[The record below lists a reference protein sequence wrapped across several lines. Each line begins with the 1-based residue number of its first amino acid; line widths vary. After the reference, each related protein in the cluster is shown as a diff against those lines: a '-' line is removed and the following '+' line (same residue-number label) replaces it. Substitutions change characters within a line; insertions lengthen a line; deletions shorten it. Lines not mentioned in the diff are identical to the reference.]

1 MPPAP
6 SLQRSTL
13 HPDVQR
19 IHRSAGP
26 GGAHLLALQEL
37 LTACHWPDDQLLT
50 HLAGGFP
57 MAGDLPVAHLW
68 EPGES
73 KQATTSLAALLAG
86 VGRCGSQL
94 STLSAQE
101 FYHPEWE
108 VVQHL
113 VSRLGPQLEQMY
125 LIAADG
131 AGIHLRFPVARPL
144 PLLLGRPASA

>member
-1 MPPAP
+1 VCKRWERVFRLRQQGVSIRPNDVPKP
-6 SLQRSTL
+6 SPR
-13 HPDVQR
+13 D
-19 IHRSAGP
+19 
-26 GGAHLLALQEL
+26 
-37 LTACHWPDDQLLT
+37 
-50 HLAGGFP
+50 
-57 MAGDLPVAHLW
+57 
-68 EPGES
+68 
-73 KQATTSLAALLAG
+73 LAALLAG